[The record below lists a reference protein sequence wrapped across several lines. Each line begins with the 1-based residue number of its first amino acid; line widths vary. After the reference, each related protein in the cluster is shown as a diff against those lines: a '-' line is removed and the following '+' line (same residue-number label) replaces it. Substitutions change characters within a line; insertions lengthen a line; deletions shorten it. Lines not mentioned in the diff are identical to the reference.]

1 MTAWPNSLPAYPLL
15 DGFQE
20 TVPKTVI
27 RTDMEQ
33 GPAKVRL
40 RTTAA
45 VRKMSL
51 NYLMSKAQV
60 TALETFY
67 LATLQG
73 GALAFDFTHP
83 RSNAYV
89 SCRFVKPPEYITT
102 NGNFFKV
109 SIELEVLP

>member
-1 MTAWPNSLPAYPLL
+1 MTTWPDALPAYPLL
-15 DGFQE
+15 DGFRE
-20 TVPKTVI
+20 TVPNTVI

-45 VRKMSL
+45 ARAMSVS
-51 NYLMSKAQV
+51 YLMNKTQV

-73 GALAFDFTHP
+73 GALAFDFVHP
-83 RSNAYV
+83 RSNAVV
-89 SCRFVKPPEYITT
+89 SCRFTKPPEYATS

-109 SIELEVLP
+109 AIELEVLP

>member
-1 MTAWPNSLPAYPLL
+1 MTTWPNTLPAYPLI
-15 DGFQE
+15 DGFHE
-20 TVPKTVI
+20 TAPNTVI

-45 VRKMSL
+45 IRTLALS
-51 NYLMSKAQV
+51 YLMNKAQV

-73 GALAFDFTHP
+73 GALSFDFTHP
-83 RSNAYV
+83 RSNAVV
-89 SCRFVKPPEYITT
+89 SCRFTRPPEYVTS

-109 SIELEVLP
+109 AMELEVLP

>member
-1 MTAWPNSLPAYPLL
+1 MTSWPDALPAYPLL
-15 DGFQE
+15 DGFHE
-20 TVPKTVI
+20 TPPKTAL

-40 RTTAA
+40 RTTAG
-45 VRKMSL
+45 VRTMSL
-51 NYLMSKAQV
+51 KYLMNKTQV

-73 GALAFDFTHP
+73 GALTFDFIHP
-83 RSNAYV
+83 RNNGTI
-89 SCRFVKPPEYITT
+89 SCRFTKPPEYATS

-109 SIELEVLP
+109 SVELEALP

>member
-1 MTAWPNSLPAYPLL
+1 MASWPNTLPAYPLL
-15 DGFQE
+15 DGFHE
-20 TVPKTVI
+20 TVPKTTI

-40 RTTAA
+40 RTTTA
-45 VRKMSL
+45 VRVMTL
-51 NYLMSKAQV
+51 GYLMNKAQV

-83 RSNAYV
+83 RSNGII
-89 SCRFVKPPEYITT
+89 SCRFTKPPEYTT
-102 NGNFFKV
+102 SNGNFFKV
-109 SIELEVLP
+109 SMELEALP

>member
-1 MTAWPNSLPAYPLL
+1 MAAWPDTLPAYPLL
-15 DGFQE
+15 DSFRE
-20 TVPKTVI
+20 TVPNTVI

-45 VRKMSL
+45 VRTMTVG
-51 NYLMSKAQV
+51 YLLSKAQV
-60 TALETFY
+60 AALETFY

-83 RSNAYV
+83 RSNSAA
-89 SCRFVKPPEYITT
+89 SCRFVRPPEYSSS

-109 SIELEVLP
+109 AIELEMLP

>member
-1 MTAWPNSLPAYPLL
+1 MTAWPDALPAYPLL
-15 DGFQE
+15 DGFHE
-20 TVPKTVI
+20 TVPNTVI

-33 GPAKVRL
+33 GPAKIRL

-45 VRKMSL
+45 VRTMSL
-51 NYLMSKAQV
+51 SYLMSKAQV

-73 GALAFDFTHP
+73 GALSFVFNHP
-83 RSNAYV
+83 RSNAAV
-89 SCRFVKPPEYITT
+89 SCRFIKPPEYGTS

-109 SIELEVLP
+109 AIELEVLP

>member
-1 MTAWPNSLPAYPLL
+1 MTSWPDTLPAYPLL
-15 DGFQE
+15 DGFHE
-20 TVPKTVI
+20 TVPNTVI

-45 VRKMSL
+45 IRAMSL
-51 NYLMSKAQV
+51 AYLMSKTQV

-73 GALAFDFTHP
+73 GALLFDFMHP
-83 RSNAYV
+83 RSNATV
-89 SCRFVKPPEYITT
+89 SCRFVKPPEYATS

-109 SIELEVLP
+109 ALELEVLP

>member
-1 MTAWPNSLPAYPLL
+1 MPAWPDALPAYPLL
-15 DGFQE
+15 EGFHE
-20 TVPKTVI
+20 MVPKTAL

-45 VRKMSL
+45 VRGMTL

-73 GALAFDFTHP
+73 GALAFDFIHP
-83 RSNAYV
+83 RSNAAV
-89 SCRFVKPPEYITT
+89 SCRFVRPPEYSTS
-102 NGNFFKV
+102 NGNFFTV
-109 SIELEVLP
+109 AIALEVLP